1 LPAAIKQRSNPVG
14 RMHFIYQLASGVGW
28 VWVNLLRPVLRP
40 ASRGLM
46 AVIRGY
52 RRLWDRHTRGRDG
65 RFSTTRAGVVLTAT
79 AVFLFILPGLLGFG
93 LDLALFAATVSQE
106 TVWLTQSQE
115 IYPEDDVHSVKGCE
129 SRECSPESTIYFR
142 IQPSL
147 LNHLWSLIERGDLFY
162 PDYIAA
168 AVPPG
173 LSECSI
179 IRYGVRIKPLMR
191 RFDLYQQI
199 LDARCALVQAQQKP

>member
-1 LPAAIKQRSNPVG
+1 
-14 RMHFIYQLASGVGW
+14 MHFIYQLASGVGW

-93 LDLALFAATVSQE
+93 LDLSLFAATVSQE
-106 TVWLTQSQE
+106 TGLAHP
-115 IYPEDDVHSVKGCE
+115 IA
-129 SRECSPESTIYFR
+129 
-142 IQPSL
+142 
-147 LNHLWSLIERGDLFY
+147 GDLSGGRR
-162 PDYIAA
+162 PLRQ
-168 AVPPG
+168 G
-173 LSECSI
+173 LRES
-179 IRYGVRIKPLMR
+179 
-191 RFDLYQQI
+191 
-199 LDARCALVQAQQKP
+199 